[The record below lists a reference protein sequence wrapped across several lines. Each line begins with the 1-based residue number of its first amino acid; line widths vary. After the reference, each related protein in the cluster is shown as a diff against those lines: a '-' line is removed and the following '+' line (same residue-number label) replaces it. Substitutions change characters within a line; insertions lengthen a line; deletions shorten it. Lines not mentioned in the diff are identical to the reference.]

1 MKQLPGLRNRTL
13 TRWLKNIMAGTITV
27 IATIWQLSLLPFLL
41 LVALILSI
49 ALIPLARRLRRDM
62 ERADFSV
69 DEFLK
74 TDRRRDINVTPW
86 HRQLCNAWKEFSS

>member
-1 MKQLPGLRNRTL
+1 
-13 TRWLKNIMAGTITV
+13 MAGTITV

-49 ALIPLARRLRRDM
+49 AIILSTRRFRRDM
-62 ERADFSV
+62 EKAEFSV
-69 DEFLK
+69 DKSLK

-86 HRQLCNAWKEFSS
+86 YRQMCNTWREFSCGKAR